1 MAGPAS
7 TSSAKNA
14 KLVKQG
20 HTTTGK
26 YGDDPKTSVGRVPSA
41 KEISPKG

>member
-26 YGDDPKTSVGRVPSA
+26 FGDDPNTKGKVPSVR
-41 KEISPKG
+41 EISPKG